1 MCFHI
6 RMAQKAKK
14 TSKKKS
20 KQLKK
25 KDMRGFKHFRIL
37 AELTEHLHAA
47 YIDPNHPNKRKL
59 HYDQYLSLMLLYMFS
74 PVCDSLRMIQQ
85 ATELKKVQKIIG
97 GPRFGRGTISEAGG
111 VFDPELLK
119 GVIGKL
125 AEKVPDGPMGTL
137 GRDDLDEI
145 ITLVDGSWL
154 PGIVSM
160 LWANF
165 RHDGTGRKAAK
176 AHVQFELA
184 KGVPT
189 AGKITDANTSEFST
203 LQDMLQSGRLY
214 VLDRGYAKYDLLQ
227 SILEAKSDFVVRL
240 HDNAVLE
247 VEDERE
253 LSSEALEA
261 DVDRDA
267 VIVLGRGKA
276 KDKLKQS
283 VRIVEIECKEYR
295 KPSGKTGRGG
305 PEQGDTILLCTSRL
319 DLPPDVIS
327 TIYKKRWAIE
337 IFFRFFKQILGC
349 RHLIHQSENGL
360 ELQLYIAIIACMLIA
375 IYTGRKP
382 NKTVLK
388 LVQLYLTG
396 WATLE
401 EVTRMIDRLPESKN
415 PTA

>member
-1 MCFHI
+1 
-6 RMAQKAKK
+6 MAQKAKK
-14 TSKKKS
+14 PSKKKL
-20 KQLKK
+20 KRLKK

-37 AELTEHLHAA
+37 ANLTEHLHEV

-74 PVCDSLRMIQQ
+74 PVCDSLRMVQQ
-85 ATELKKVQKIIG
+85 ATELEKVQKIVG
-97 GPRFGRGTISEAGG
+97 APRFGRGTISEAGR

-125 AEKVPDGPMGTL
+125 AEMVPDGPMGTL

-165 RHDGTGRKAAK
+165 RKDGSGRKAAK

-247 VEDERE
+247 VEEEYE
-253 LSSEALEA
+253 LSTEALEA
-261 DVDRDA
+261 DVVRDA
-267 VIVLGRGKA
+267 VVVLGQGKA
-276 KDKLKQS
+276 KKKIKQS
-283 VRIVEIECKEYR
+283 VRIVEVECKEYR

-305 PEQGDTILLCTSRL
+305 PEQGQTILLGTSRL
-319 DLPPDVIS
+319 DLPPELIS

-360 ELQLYIAIIACMLIA
+360 ELQLYIAIIACLLIA

-382 NKTVLK
+382 NKAVLK
-388 LVQLYLTG
+388 LVQFYLTG

-401 EVTRMIDRLPESKN
+401 EVTRMIDRLPASKN
-415 PTA
+415 ETA

>member
-1 MCFHI
+1 
-6 RMAQKAKK
+6 MAQKAKK
-14 TSKKKS
+14 TSKKKL
-20 KQLKK
+20 KRLKK
-25 KDMRGFKHFRIL
+25 QDMRGFKHFRIL
-37 AELTEHLHAA
+37 ANLTEHLHEA

-74 PVCDSLRMIQQ
+74 PICDSLRMVQQ
-85 ATELKKVQKIIG
+85 ATELEKVQKIVG
-97 GPRFGRGTISEAGG
+97 APRFGRGTISEAGR

-119 GVIGKL
+119 GVIGQL
-125 AEKVPDGPMGTL
+125 AEMVPDGPMGTL

-165 RHDGTGRKAAK
+165 RHDGTDRKAAK

-247 VEDERE
+247 VEEEYE
-253 LSSEALEA
+253 LSTEALQA
-261 DVDRDA
+261 DVVRDA
-267 VIVLGRGKA
+267 VVVLGQGKA
-276 KDKLKQS
+276 KKKIKQS
-283 VRIVEIECKEYR
+283 VRIVEVECKEYR

-305 PEQGDTILLCTSRL
+305 PEQGQTILLGTSRL
-319 DLPPDVIS
+319 DLPPELIS

-349 RHLIHQSENGL
+349 RHLIHQSKNGL
-360 ELQLYIAIIACMLIA
+360 ELQLYIAIIACLFIA

-382 NKTVLK
+382 NKAILK
-388 LVQLYLTG
+388 LVQFYLSG

-401 EVTRMIDRLPESKN
+401 EVTRLIDRLPESKN
-415 PTA
+415 ETA